1 MSEEDLK
8 EEPNLYMYEI
18 LGEVMSADNLEEM
31 QSCLLLTLASLPRC
45 RELAI
50 RQEMAKEEKEV
61 FYARL

>member
-1 MSEEDLK
+1 
-8 EEPNLYMYEI
+8 
-18 LGEVMSADNLEEM
+18 M